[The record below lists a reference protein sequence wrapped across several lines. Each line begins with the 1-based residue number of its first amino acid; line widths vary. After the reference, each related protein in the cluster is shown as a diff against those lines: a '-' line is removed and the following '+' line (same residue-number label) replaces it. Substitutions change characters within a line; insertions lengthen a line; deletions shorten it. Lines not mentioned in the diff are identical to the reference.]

1 MKLTPCKSCGKPVA
15 TSAESCPHCGAFR
28 KRRTSV
34 VTWIVAFLFGVPVVI
49 AIIVGAIYST
59 P

>member
-15 TSAESCPHCGAFR
+15 RSAESCPHCGAYR
-28 KRRTSV
+28 KRHTSV
-34 VTWIVAFLFGVPVVI
+34 VTWIVAALFGVPLAI
-49 AIIVGAIYST
+49 AIISGLMYST